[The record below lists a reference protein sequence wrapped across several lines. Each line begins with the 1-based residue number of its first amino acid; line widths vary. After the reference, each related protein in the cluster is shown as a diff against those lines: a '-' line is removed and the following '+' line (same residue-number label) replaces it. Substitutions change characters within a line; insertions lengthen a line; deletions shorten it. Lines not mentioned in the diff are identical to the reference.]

1 MVTRHNTH
9 DIDADLRPL
18 EDYAMASL
26 LGCGLLA
33 VAATLLGLIVWGVIA
48 WL

>member
-1 MVTRHNTH
+1 MTHSTH

-18 EDYAMASL
+18 SDYPITCALGCGIIAVAACL
-26 LGCGLLA
+26 LGC
-33 VAATLLGLIVWGVIA
+33 IVWGVIA

>member
-1 MVTRHNTH
+1 MVERHGTH

-18 EDYAMASL
+18 SDYAMASL
-26 LGCGLLA
+26 LGCGLLC
-33 VAATLLGLIVWGVIA
+33 VALCLLGCIVMALVA

>member
-1 MVTRHNTH
+1 MTHNTH

-18 EDYAMASL
+18 SDYAIASL
-26 LGCGLLA
+26 LGCGLLC